1 MTVALSQVTK
11 ETVKSEG
18 KGSAP
23 FPINMVQEEVGEQCP
38 VSETALMEIRLTL
51 SISTPS
57 KRVRYV
63 FSFFAAISMKM
74 DSLIKTKYLKTGF
87 SGMGGFHDTTMEDSS
102 MRIISQVNFVGGETG
117 LSTEVLAKVRSAK
130 QMILEEES
138 ASDLF
143 EGDEEDPGSSTSS
156 PLLRSN
162 SPPKVE
168 MKSIPV

>member
-1 MTVALSQVTK
+1 MDNLMKRLCEMSFFNPETRVYRFVYYYAWLSLIYSCEGIKLTLCIYFAYKTLSQNNK
-11 ETVKSEG
+11 ETYYDYNERLELKLPSE
-18 KGSAP
+18 P
-23 FPINMVQEEVGEQCP
+23 
-38 VSETALMEIRLTL
+38 
-51 SISTPS
+51 
-57 KRVRYV
+57 
-63 FSFFAAISMKM
+63 
-74 DSLIKTKYLKTGF
+74 IKTKYLKTGF

-117 LSTEVLAKVRSAK
+117 LSTEVLAKVKSAK

-168 MKSIPV
+168 MESIPV